1 MENLTYLSLVHD
13 RDQRVTVRYRVGGVL
28 VKTEV
33 LDERPANFDDLE
45 LGGVMY
51 TPFVIMG
58 VDKGV
63 HAVGGALIP
72 AVCDVHLRKVAA
84 K

>member
-33 LDERPANFDDLE
+33 LDEMPAKFDDQE
-45 LGGVMY
+45 LNGVVY
-51 TPFVIMG
+51 TPFVTVG
-58 VDKGV
+58 VEKGM
-63 HAVGGALIP
+63 HDVGGALIP
-72 AVCDVHLRKVAA
+72 AACDVHLRKVAA